1 MPPVLKKIKRI
12 AGVIWILLGPLAIIY
27 LIKTAAGEIARRPAL
42 ETWIQ
47 WIVFIGIF
55 IPIAIGMVI
64 FGYYALSGE
73 YDDAGNNS

>member
-1 MPPVLKKIKRI
+1 MQPLLKQIKRI
-12 AGVIWILLGPLAIIY
+12 SGVIWIGLGPWSIIY
-27 LIKTAAGEIARRPAL
+27 MIKLAAGEIAKRPGL

-73 YDDAGNNS
+73 YDDSGKNS